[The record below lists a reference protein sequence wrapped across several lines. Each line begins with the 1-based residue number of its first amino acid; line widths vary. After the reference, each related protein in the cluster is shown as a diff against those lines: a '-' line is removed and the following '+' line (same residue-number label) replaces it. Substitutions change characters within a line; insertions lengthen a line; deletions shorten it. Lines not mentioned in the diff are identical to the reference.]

1 MIAPNPSPVLPPM
14 LELDYYRLCNADL
27 RAYSDEHLIAHYQRF
42 GEPEGRRSNS
52 IATRIDF
59 AALVPR
65 DAHSL
70 EIGPFY
76 NPLLRGPNTKYFD
89 RQTQAELISR
99 AASLQMPT
107 GGVPHIDFVSHTC
120 DLTIVDE
127 TFDNVFSSHC
137 IEHNPDLIGHL
148 QIVERLLV
156 PGGRYFV
163 IAPDKRYCF
172 DHYRAPSTIADVIPA
187 HEERRTLHTL
197 ANVLGSHVLSTHN
210 DCGRHWAGDHGS
222 YMAESERR
230 TREGLGQYQQ
240 AAGTYLDL
248 HGWFFTP
255 ASAKALF
262 CQLPPLGYTSLK
274 LERLYP
280 TRRDQNEFWF
290 VLRKECA

>member
-1 MIAPNPSPVLPPM
+1 M
-14 LELDYYRLCNADL
+14 LELDAYRLCNPDL
-27 RAYSDEHLIAHYQRF
+27 PAYSDQQLIGHYQRF

-59 AALVPR
+59 AGLIPR
-65 DAHSL
+65 DARSL

-89 RQTQAELISR
+89 RQSRAELIER
-99 AASLQMPT
+99 AQSLGMPA
-107 GGVPHIDFVSHTC
+107 GDVPEVDFVSPTC

-127 TFDNVFSSHC
+127 TFDFVFSSHC

-148 QIVERLLV
+148 QIVEGLLA

-172 DHYRAPSTIADVIPA
+172 DHFRAASTIADAIAA
-187 HEERRTLHTL
+187 HEEKHTVHTL

-222 YMAESERR
+222 YMDDFERR
-230 TREGLGQYQQ
+230 SREALVQYAH
-240 AAGTYLDL
+240 AAGTYLDQ

-262 CQLPPLGYTSLK
+262 CQLPALGYTSLK

-280 TRRDQNEFWF
+280 TRRNQNEFWF
-290 VLRKECA
+290 VLLKEAEPQQTSPA